1 MADKDVV
8 FLLGAG
14 ASVDAGVPDTYSFV
28 KEFKNS
34 ISDERDKTTIDKIID
49 TLKRWKGSEIDVELL
64 LDTLTKLDTREKE
77 PLLKF
82 YEKVEDR
89 FILKD
94 YSEKRLIIKALKDFI
109 KAKAIIKD
117 EMKIKYL
124 EPFLGFI
131 EEFRPLDIVSLN
143 YDTCIEQFCN
153 VNKLNYQDGF
163 AIDWNPKI
171 FEEENTDIR
180 LYKLHGSIIW
190 YHSSRG
196 GYIKLPVMT
205 NESSIELITGET
217 AESLMLYPM
226 QKLDYAEPLFELLLK
241 MKHRLESTGCKFLI
255 VVGYSFRDD
264 HILRILWDAARIN
277 RNLTVILI
285 DPSAYNIYTDKL
297 KYFDKANEIPSSL
310 NGKVVCL
317 PYKFEKVFPI
327 LKDLYLKN
335 LREGLKSE
343 LEQKQHE
350 LRGENAD
357 WVNCLRPLINAEYTE
372 KIEKILEK
380 IDNSRLDLV
389 LNLKLLLK
397 MYLNLSANNQ
407 EEKAKEY
414 LNKLKTNLYSIL
426 VEKLFINIPPSI
438 NNPITIEIKFK
449 VTDSGFHSLSSMK
462 AVIDSIFQEIEKHS
476 NISHDTKVEGIK
488 KVFSSIIAYLHILLT
503 NCSSGDQI
511 ASNKYMKLRNID
523 NNNKFLQNAQQIVN
537 ETEKHLLEEII
548 NSIK

>member
-28 KEFKNS
+28 KEFRNS
-34 ISDERDKTTIDKIID
+34 VSDETDKTTIDKIID
-49 TLKRWKGSEIDVELL
+49 TLKRWKGSDIDVELL
-64 LDTLTKLDTREKE
+64 LDTLTKLDAREKE

-82 YEKVEDR
+82 FEKVEDK

-94 YSEKRLIIKALKDFI
+94 YSEKRPIIKALKDFI
-109 KAKAIIKD
+109 KAKAIIKN
-117 EMKIKYL
+117 ERKIKYL

-153 VNKLNYQDGF
+153 VNKLTYQDGF

-205 NESSIELITGET
+205 NESSVELITGET

-226 QKLDYAEPLFELLLK
+226 QKLDYSEPLFELLLK
-241 MKHRLESTGCKFLI
+241 TKHKLESPGCKFLI

-285 DPSAYNIYTDKL
+285 DPSAYKIYTDRL
-297 KYFDKANEIPSSL
+297 KYSNKTNKTSSSL

-327 LKDLYLKN
+327 LKDLYLKY

-357 WVNCLRPLINAEYTE
+357 WVNCLKPLINAEYTE
-372 KIEKILEK
+372 KIEEVLKK
-380 IDNSRLDLV
+380 IDNSKLFWP
-389 LNLKLLLK
+389 LNLELPLKL
-397 MYLNLSANNQ
+397 YLSFSASNDAD
-407 EEKAKEY
+407 KIKEY
-414 LNKLKTNLYSIL
+414 LSKFKAQLNSVF
-426 VEKLFINIPPSI
+426 VEKLQIIQSQNGPEIM
-438 NNPITIEIKFK
+438 IELRFKFA
-449 VTDSGFHSLSSMK
+449 DSYSLTPRLMK
-462 AVIDSIFQEIEKHS
+462 TQIEDISQQIESH
-476 NISHDTKVEGIK
+476 NVISHDEKIGGVKEAFGKIIIYLNTLLNNGFRGTELISSTKYAELRGIK
-488 KVFSSIIAYLHILLT
+488 SKEFNQRL
-503 NCSSGDQI
+503 N
-511 ASNKYMKLRNID
+511 
-523 NNNKFLQNAQQIVN
+523 QIVL
-537 ETEKHLLEEII
+537 ETEKKLLEEII
-548 NSIK
+548 NSVK

>member
-1 MADKDVV
+1 M
-8 FLLGAG
+8 
-14 ASVDAGVPDTYSFV
+14 
-28 KEFKNS
+28 
-34 ISDERDKTTIDKIID
+34 
-49 TLKRWKGSEIDVELL
+49 
-64 LDTLTKLDTREKE
+64 
-77 PLLKF
+77 
-82 YEKVEDR
+82 
-89 FILKD
+89 
-94 YSEKRLIIKALKDFI
+94 
-109 KAKAIIKD
+109 
-117 EMKIKYL
+117 IKYL

-153 VNKLNYQDGF
+153 VNKLSYQDGF

-196 GYIKLPVMT
+196 GYVKLPVMT
-205 NESSIELITGET
+205 NESSVKLITGET

-241 MKHRLESTGCKFLI
+241 TKHRLESPGCKFLI

-285 DPSAYNIYTDKL
+285 DPSAYKIYTDRL
-297 KYFDKANEIPSSL
+297 KYSNKTNKTSSSL

-350 LRGENAD
+350 LRGENAY
-357 WVNCLRPLINAEYTE
+357 WVNCLKPLINAEYTE
-372 KIEKILEK
+372 KIEEVLKK
-380 IDNSRLDLV
+380 IDNSELYWP
-389 LNLKLLLK
+389 LNLELPLKL
-397 MYLNLSANNQ
+397 YLNSTANNDAD
-407 EEKAKEY
+407 KITEY
-414 LNKLKTNLYSIL
+414 LSKFKAQLYSVF
-426 VEKLFINIPPSI
+426 VEKLQMIPRQVGPEI
-438 NNPITIEIKFK
+438 MIELLFKF
-449 VTDSGFHSLSSMK
+449 TDSSYSPMLIKHQ
-462 AVIDSIFQEIEKHS
+462 IDEI
-476 NISHDTKVEGIK
+476 
-488 KVFSSIIAYLHILLT
+488 
-503 NCSSGDQI
+503 
-511 ASNKYMKLRNID
+511 
-523 NNNKFLQNAQQIVN
+523 AQQIDSFNKISQDGKVDIIKGVFDKIKKYLN
-537 ETEKHLLEEII
+537 TLSNNYLSGTEQISSTTYAKLRGINSKEFNQKLNQIVLETEKKLLKDII
-548 NSIK
+548 NVSFGDG